1 MKTIDFFKLQA
12 KNLFR
17 DYKTQTQVNGN
28 YTYTPK
34 FFDIESI
41 FSSYHGF
48 FDIDGWDEGNLTLM
62 KIQHLFAYML
72 GFEKWADLVNASEAE
87 LELTKLL
94 FDNQDKI
101 SVEDWEDYIV
111 GAESDNNTTFDTE
124 ARIGIFEHVF
134 ANVEGHHN
142 PFGDYRL
149 SKKSDDGLR
158 SNKPQPVSIAKP
170 SVQITS
176 LPLSKA
182 DRAEFIEVAN
192 SVFESVVER
201 IEPNNPELTRELW
214 NAADYVDNMLAQDML
229 PISKDY
235 ALSLI
240 DAFLV
245 HHVIGLATEADKQAA

>member
-1 MKTIDFFKLQA
+1 MKPIDFFKLQA

-17 DYKTQTQVNGN
+17 DYKTQFLDESGSVPIYN
-28 YTYTPK
+28 YKPK
-34 FFDIESI
+34 YFDINGI
-41 FSSYHGF
+41 FVD
-48 FDIDGWDEGNLTLM
+48 FDWNEENLSLM
-62 KIQHLFAYML
+62 KIQHIFAVL
-72 GFEKWADLVNASEAE
+72 VGFESWAELVNASEAE
-87 LELTKLL
+87 LELAKLL
-94 FDNQDKI
+94 FDNQHKI
-101 SVEDWEDYIV
+101 SLDDWQMYIA
-111 GAESDNNTTFDTE
+111 GAEEDNNTTFDTE
-124 ARIGIFEHVF
+124 NRIEIFKAVF
-134 ANVEGHHN
+134 VNVEGHHN

-149 SKKSDDGLR
+149 HKKPDSGR
-158 SNKPQPVSIAKP
+158 EIKKPQPVSIAKP

-192 SVFESVVER
+192 SVFESVMER

-214 NAADYVDNMLAQDML
+214 NAADYVDNMLAQDMM

-235 ALSLI
+235 ALSLV